1 MGHGSAAYGASMTL
15 EDSPTAAAPAAAP
28 VSLAAPGKPAAAG
41 GGGGS
46 GSGGAVLRERV
57 LGVHHWTG
65 TLFSF
70 TCTRDPA
77 FRFQAG
83 QFAMIGLMV
92 EGKPL
97 LRAYSMVSAPW
108 EETLEFLSI
117 KVPDGPLTSRLQHV
131 RPGDEVLVGRK
142 ATGTLVTGNLLPG
155 RTLWLL
161 GTGTGLAPFMSL
173 IRDPETYDLYERV
186 VLTHTVREVAEL
198 AYHDDLTKELPQHE
212 FLGELVRG
220 KLTYYPSV
228 TREAFQ
234 TRGRITDLI
243 RSGRLFADLGLPPF
257 SLERDRVMLCGSPGL
272 LADARTLLE
281 AQGFVEGSASRPG
294 HYVIERAFVEK

>member
-1 MGHGSAAYGASMTL
+1 MTSSAAAVTASPAAKPA
-15 EDSPTAAAPAAAP
+15 SAAPAA
-28 VSLAAPGKPAAAG
+28 SAA
-41 GGGGS
+41 
-46 GSGGAVLRERV
+46 LFRERV
-57 LGVHHWTG
+57 LTVHHWTD

-83 QFAMIGLMV
+83 QFAMIGLMA

-97 LRAYSMVSAPW
+97 LRAYSMVSAPY
-108 EETLEFLSI
+108 EEQLEFLSI
-117 KVPDGPLTSRLQHV
+117 KVPDGPLTSRLQHI

-142 ATGTLVTGNLLPG
+142 ATGTLIVDNLLPG

-173 IRDPETYDLYERV
+173 VKDPEVYDRFGRV

-198 AYHDDLTKELPQHE
+198 AYRDYLTRELPQHE
-212 FLGELVRG
+212 FLGEVVREKLV
-220 KLTYYPSV
+220 YYPSV
-228 TREAFQ
+228 TREDFH

-243 RSGRLFADLGLPPF
+243 RSGKLFADLGLPPF
-257 SLERDRVMLCGSPGL
+257 RLEDDRVMLCGSPAL

-281 AQGFVEGSASRPG
+281 AQGFVEGSGSAPG

>member
-1 MGHGSAAYGASMTL
+1 MTSPAAA
-15 EDSPTAAAPAAAP
+15 TAATARIAQPAAAP
-28 VSLAAPGKPAAAG
+28 PAA
-41 GGGGS
+41 
-46 GSGGAVLRERV
+46 LFRERV
-57 LGVHHWTG
+57 LTVHHWTG
-65 TLFSF
+65 SLFSF

-92 EGKPL
+92 EGRPL
-97 LRAYSMVSAPW
+97 LRAYSMVSAPY
-108 EETLEFLSI
+108 EEHLEFLSI
-117 KVPDGPLTSRLQHV
+117 KVPDGPLTSRLQHI

-142 ATGTLVTGNLLPG
+142 ATGTLVVDNLLPG
-155 RTLWLL
+155 RTLWML

-173 IRDPETYDLYERV
+173 VKEPEVYDRFERV

-198 AYHDDLTKELPQHE
+198 AYHDYLTRELPQHE
-212 FLGELVRG
+212 FLGGMVRE
-220 KLTYYPSV
+220 KLLYYPSV
-228 TREAFQ
+228 TREAFH

-257 SLERDRVMLCGSPGL
+257 RVEEDRVMLCGSPAL
-272 LADARTLLE
+272 LADARGLLE
-281 AQGFVEGSASRPG
+281 GQGFVEGSGSAPG